1 MDKGDM
7 GQGGT
12 PAPGEEA
19 APTGAV
25 ILRRAADRLKVYGWT
40 QGAHARDTEGRVC
53 RITAPE
59 AAYWSAYG
67 AIMREMANAGLI
79 EAGGDDK
86 AVQTST
92 LWAVV
97 TREAVRYRRA
107 YNGVHPLFDIN
118 DDPARTV
125 HGMIDFLLDC
135 AERLETEEHKET
147 AR

>member
-1 MDKGDM
+1 M

-12 PAPGEEA
+12 PAPGDDDEPA
-19 APTGAV
+19 GSV
-25 ILRRAADRLKVYGWT
+25 ILRRAADRLKVYGWA

-79 EAGGDDK
+79 DARGDDL
-86 AVQTST
+86 AVQTSA

-97 TREAVRYRRA
+97 TREAVKWRRG
-107 YNGVHPLFDIN
+107 YNGIHPLFDIN
-118 DDPARTV
+118 DDPSRTV
-125 HGMIDFLLDC
+125 HGMVDFLLDC
-135 AERLETEEHKET
+135 AERMEAEERKET
-147 AR
+147 AP